1 MSILSR
7 ISAET
12 GIPLAFLVLVARTSD
27 HRYKRYSIPKVS
39 GGERVIHHPAR
50 EVKFLQRWVISHIF
64 SHAPVHPSA
73 TAYRRGNSVRN
84 NAVLHARGR
93 FFLKLDFEDFFPSIQ
108 IIEVKSLLMQ
118 ISSMLPVAM
127 TEEDMNIVSK
137 IVTRNGQLPIG
148 APSSP
153 IISNAVMYQFD
164 DAMSAIAAEFSCIYS
179 RYADDIVFSTDL
191 PHTLRNILDEVR
203 RYLSVKTS
211 LSLRLN
217 EAKVVFS
224 SKKRRVRITG
234 LVIDCRNDISI
245 GRKMKRQI
253 KSLVHRF
260 SIANLDVDKLVYL
273 KGYLAYVNSVEPKFV
288 TSLSNKYGKEV
299 LDAIMRT

>member
-1 MSILSR
+1 
-7 ISAET
+7 
-12 GIPLAFLVLVARTSD
+12 
-27 HRYKRYSIPKVS
+27 
-39 GGERVIHHPAR
+39 
-50 EVKFLQRWVISHIF
+50 
-64 SHAPVHPSA
+64 
-73 TAYRRGNSVRN
+73 
-84 NAVLHARGR
+84 
-93 FFLKLDFEDFFPSIQ
+93 
-108 IIEVKSLLMQ
+108 
-118 ISSMLPVAM
+118 
-127 TEEDMNIVSK
+127 MNIVSK

-253 KSLVHRF
+253 KSLVHQF